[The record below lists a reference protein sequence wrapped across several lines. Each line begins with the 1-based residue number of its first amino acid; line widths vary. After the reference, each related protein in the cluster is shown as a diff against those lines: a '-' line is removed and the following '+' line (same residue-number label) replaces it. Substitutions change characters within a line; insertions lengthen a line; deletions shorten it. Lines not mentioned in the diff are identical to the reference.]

1 MLITALINLVD
12 YLFHVGNCYT
22 ITNKKIND
30 ISITLIKNIIIIT
43 LIKSSILLLCFS
55 Y

>member
-12 YLFHVGNCYT
+12 YLFHVGNYT
-22 ITNKKIND
+22 ATNRKINA
-30 ISITLIKNIIIIT
+30 ISITLMQNIIIIT